1 MKTLSLLFLA
11 TALAACDSS
20 EPGICLI
27 GPETEVDGDI
37 HVQITSPANGDTL
50 RVGQSFRFRGEVEA
64 TGDVSVLGV
73 RLANEDL
80 GFLPNTALFE
90 RDLGYGAGT
99 YVIDEEVVLDSI
111 RAGADLSEVYVL
123 AFGRVLNNTACGGA
137 YGGAGSKV
145 VQVTVLE

>member
-1 MKTLSLLFLA
+1 MFLA

-20 EPGICLI
+20 EPGICPI

-80 GFLPNTALFE
+80 GSLPNTALFE

-99 YVIDEEVVLDSI
+99 YVIDEEVVLN
-111 RAGADLSEVYVL
+111 RPRHDLWESVGL
-123 AFGRVLNNTACGGA
+123 GGQTRLCFFQRWPHA
-137 YGGAGSKV
+137 TSAMRWMSWMGCWIP
-145 VQVTVLE
+145 E

>member
-1 MKTLSLLFLA
+1 MFLA

-20 EPGICLI
+20 EPGICPI

-99 YVIDEEVVLDSI
+99 YVIDEKVVLNLPRRDLWESVGLGKEGNAVLPTTAAARDLRDALDELDGLLDS
-111 RAGADLSEVYVL
+111 
-123 AFGRVLNNTACGGA
+123 
-137 YGGAGSKV
+137 
-145 VQVTVLE
+145 